1 MEPLRAVGYA
11 ITTVLIYLGVPLLG
25 WGLLDLP
32 GFFALPARTAYA
44 AVVGV
49 FGLLI
54 GYQAIRAP
62 EGFRGSRGDKAKR
75 VRRQSIVTAFM
86 VAMLYVA
93 LFGLPFADRRSIGVI
108 ALGPDGRWAALG
120 PAGRWAGLVLAA
132 LGLGLIFWSGVA
144 LGRMYSKQ
152 VTIQEDHH
160 LVTDGLYGLIRHPR
174 YLGVLCLAVGFT
186 LLFRSWIALTLWL
199 PLLAIILMRIRDEEA
214 VMGREF
220 GEEWEAYCQRSRK
233 LIPYLY

>member
-1 MEPLRAVGYA
+1 M
-11 ITTVLIYLGVPLLG
+11 YLGVPLLG
-25 WGLLDLP
+25 WGILDVP
-32 GFFALPARTAYA
+32 GFFSVPARMVYA
-44 AVVGV
+44 AAVGA

-62 EGFRGSRGDKAKR
+62 EGFRGSQGDEAKR
-75 VRRQSIVTAFM
+75 VRRQSIVSAIL
-86 VAMLYVA
+86 VASLYVA
-93 LFGLPFADRRSIGVI
+93 LFGLPFADRRSIGVV
-108 ALGPDGRWAALG
+108 DLG
-120 PAGRWAGLVLAA
+120 PAGRWAGLVLTA

-152 VTIQEDHH
+152 VTIQEDHY
-160 LVTDGLYGLIRHPR
+160 LVTDGLYGIIRHPR
-174 YLGVLCLAVGFT
+174 YLGVLSLAAGFT

-199 PLLAIILMRIRDEEA
+199 PLLAVILIRIRDEEE

-220 GEEWEAYCQRSRK
+220 GEEWKAYCRRSRK